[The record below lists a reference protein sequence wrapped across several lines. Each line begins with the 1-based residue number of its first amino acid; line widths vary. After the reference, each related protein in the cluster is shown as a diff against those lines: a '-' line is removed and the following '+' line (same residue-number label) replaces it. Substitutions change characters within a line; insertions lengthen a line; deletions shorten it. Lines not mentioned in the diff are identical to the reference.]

1 MPEISRF
8 FGIVIYMNW
17 REHPPMHF
25 HAVYGE
31 HEALMT
37 LDGKVYAGSLPG
49 RALSMVREWMAL
61 HRGRGAG
68 RTARG
73 RFAGDDGSGERRRRL
88 VLSAAASAGI
98 DRNITVPGQRFA
110 TTGFSPA

>member
-17 REHPPMHF
+17 REHPPSHF

-31 HEALMT
+31 QEALVT

-49 RALSMVREWMAL
+49 RALSMVREWLAL
-61 HRGRGAG
+61 HR
-68 RTARG
+68 
-73 RFAGDDGSGERRRRL
+73 DERVENW
-88 VLSAAASAGI
+88 VLASAKKPLNPI
-98 DRNITVPGQRFA
+98 DPLE
-110 TTGFSPA
+110 

>member
-37 LDGKVYAGSLPG
+37 LDGKVYAGSLPAG
-49 RALSMVREWMAL
+49 HCRWFENGWRCIGTKLKQTGIL
-61 HRGRGAG
+61 HN
-68 RTARG
+68 
-73 RFAGDDGSGERRRRL
+73 RRSR
-88 VLSAAASAGI
+88 
-98 DRNITVPGQRFA
+98 
-110 TTGFSPA
+110 

>member
-17 REHPPMHF
+17 REHPPPHF

-31 HEALMT
+31 QEALVT

-49 RALSMVREWMAL
+49 RALSMVREWLAL
-61 HRGRGAG
+61 YR
-68 RTARG
+68 
-73 RFAGDDGSGERRRRL
+73 DEL
-88 VLSAAASAGI
+88 VENWVLASAKKPLNPI
-98 DRNITVPGQRFA
+98 NPLE
-110 TTGFSPA
+110 

>member
-37 LDGKVYAGSLPG
+37 LDGKVYAGSATGPG
-49 RALSMVREWMAL
+49 VV
-61 HRGRGAG
+61 
-68 RTARG
+68 
-73 RFAGDDGSGERRRRL
+73 DGSRMDGAI
-88 VLSAAASAGI
+88 SG
-98 DRNITVPGQRFA
+98 RN
-110 TTGFSPA
+110 